1 MNRRVWKTYTSILL
15 ICIMLCGLVLQNVY
29 AFGIPVVT
37 GQGKKA
43 TASDATSSDATASD
57 AALFSHWDEAIS
69 MTAQAGP
76 DAGNETEIYLYLKN
90 NGGSWLVDGDLSC
103 VTETQGEE
111 NYFIAVE
118 QLDEDGEWVEAVFPE
133 DVIGYDAEDLRE
145 PELLGIALRPGT
157 AYRMTYLYTWED
169 TGDEE
174 GPAEELLEFRF
185 RGKDESGRR
194 QTAQT
199 FFCYHMDGWNL
210 EIAEPVELQTATD
223 SDASFTVDVNGWL
236 DMLLSQDETATVSDA
251 VTDAKY
257 MDLLSW
263 GLTADTG
270 LKNIEAEENGDGT
283 VTFSFDLDDDI
294 EAGVYFAE
302 ISAAG
307 KYNKKM
313 YRTSAGM
320 YFMTDGEMGERATEY
335 RYEDSEVT
343 VEAVVTAERG
353 DALLYGSELI
363 AEKVTDADQ
372 LREIDEKIDQLIGR
386 AAGRNYECSRV
397 YDIRFEYEGEETE
410 PVDAALQVRMQ
421 YQEAVV
427 LHEAV
432 KQAAEPDVRV
442 FHLTDEG
449 VVEDVTDEIVLNA
462 EGDVE
467 AVGFET
473 TGFSVF
479 VLAQGIPNGT
489 TFRYEDDTVSV
500 TANVSETAGIPA
512 DARLVVERVGED
524 EERFQ
529 AAKARLEG
537 LKAQENEAG
546 KEAAQTLNA
555 DDLMLYDFYFMDSRG
570 EKLTLDAA
578 WAVRMDFAYQTAK
591 PRSRAAA
598 MAVSA
603 DGAGEGNAETGQ
615 ETKAIT
621 VYQITEDQALK
632 EVSGTAVVAGTAVQ
646 RMSVEAGGTG
656 LLGVARAEYPSYLF
670 DVTEYDGEYTIPFIL
685 QHYNIYTKENAVTGH
700 MIGPVAVGGKGSFAK
715 GIGGARYVH
724 RISSY
729 VKGGFIEF
737 NSFYSVYDPQDKN
750 TARKLYLDDMNQL
763 LSDVIPEWAWK
774 WEPEAKSD
782 QGAFRIKKN
791 YMDFGA
797 AFQEIESQV
806 ALFHD
811 YDDLKN
817 VDLNTLY
824 YQALPGGGTDNVLTL
839 DLHEGNV
846 YHIED
851 IDRIPR
857 INVVGSKKA
866 NVIVYSEERGS
877 IDLPSVTINTTDK
890 LSSAENDVEG
900 IGLIFVFPNVTD
912 VYAGNQNNKTPG
924 GHVIAPNA
932 IFHENSSNG
941 WGAIGDYNG
950 CVIAK
955 AIDAEGV
962 EFHMHPY
969 NQGLLNA
976 GVRFKIG
983 KTVDNKTPASGQKFT
998 FSIQEADKNG
1008 KPSGGKKTSQNTLDE
1023 IVFAPIHY
1031 TDEGDYY
1038 YIVCEE
1044 VEASDNQYTF
1054 DMSRYFVHVMV
1065 QRIEDPV
1072 TSMISIAPSKII
1084 YWKID
1089 NKGVQMGNT
1098 TEAVL
1103 PNRWSAASV
1112 VDFTVDS
1119 ENPLVFR
1126 NKTKLSVVLP
1136 ETGGTTATKL
1146 LNTSLWLFTFGLVGI
1161 GYSCKT
1167 DERRARR
1174 RRRGMVFKE
1183 RQRLE

>member
-29 AFGIPVVT
+29 AFGIPAVM
-37 GQGKKA
+37 GQGKIA

-57 AALFSHWDEAIS
+57 AALFSHWDETVS
-69 MTAQAGP
+69 MTAEAGM
-76 DAGNETEIYLYLKN
+76 DEGDETEIYLYLKN
-90 NGGSWLVDGDLSC
+90 NGNSWIMDGDLSC

-111 NYFIAVE
+111 NYFVAVE
-118 QLDEDGEWVEAVFPE
+118 ELGEDGEWTDAVFPE
-133 DVIGYDAEDLRE
+133 DVIGYDTEDLRE
-145 PELLGIALRPGT
+145 PELFGIALRPGT
-157 AYRMTYLYTWED
+157 AYRMTYHYTWED

-174 GPAEELLEFRF
+174 ELAEDLLEFRF
-185 RGKDESGRR
+185 KGKDESGKR

-199 FFCYHMDGWNL
+199 FFCYHIDGWNL
-210 EIAEPVELQTATD
+210 GILEPVVLQAATD

-236 DMLLSQDETATVSDA
+236 DMLLDQDETATASDA
-251 VTDAKY
+251 AADAKY
-257 MDLLSW
+257 MGLLSW
-263 GLTADTG
+263 SLTADAG
-270 LKNIEAEENGDGT
+270 LKNIKAEDNGDGT
-283 VTFSFDLDDDI
+283 VTFCFDLDEDT

-320 YFMTDGEMGERATEY
+320 YFIMDGEMGEQATEY
-335 RYEDSEVT
+335 RYEDGEVT
-343 VEAVVTAERG
+343 VEAIVTAERG

-363 AEKVTDADQ
+363 AEKVTDADR
-372 LREIDEKIDQLIGR
+372 LREIEEKIDQTFGQT
-386 AAGRNYECSRV
+386 AGRNYECSRV
-397 YDIRFEYEGEETE
+397 YDIHFEYEGEEIE
-410 PVDAALQVRMQ
+410 PVDADVQIRMR
-421 YQEAVV
+421 YQEAVR
-427 LHEAV
+427 LYEAV

-442 FHLTDEG
+442 LHLSDEG
-449 VVEDVTDEIVLNA
+449 VVEDVTDEIMLNA

-467 AVGFET
+467 AAGFET
-473 TGFSVF
+473 AGLSVF
-479 VLAQGIPNGT
+479 VLAQGIPSGT

-512 DARLVVERVGED
+512 DARLVVERLGEE
-524 EERFQ
+524 EERFL
-529 AAKARLEG
+529 AAKARLEE
-537 LKAQENEAG
+537 LKEQENQDG
-546 KEAAQTLNA
+546 KETAQTLNP
-555 DDLMLYDFYFMDSRG
+555 DDLMLYEFYFMDSRG
-570 EKLTLDAA
+570 EKITLDAA
-578 WAVRMDFAYQTAK
+578 WAVQMDFAYQTAK

-603 DGAGEGNAETGQ
+603 YGAGEGNAGADH

-632 EVSGTAVVAGTAVQ
+632 EVSGTAVVAGTDVQ

-656 LLGVARAEYPSYLF
+656 MLGVARDSYPPYLF

-700 MIGPVAVGGKGSFAK
+700 MIGPVAVGGKGSFGQ
-715 GIGGARYVH
+715 GIGGAGYVH

-729 VKGGFIEF
+729 VKGGFIKF

-750 TARKLYLDDMNQL
+750 TARKLYLDNINQL
-763 LSDVIPEWAWK
+763 LSNAIPRWAWE
-774 WEPEAKSD
+774 WEPSATSD
-782 QGAFRIKKN
+782 QGAFRIKQN
-791 YMDFGA
+791 YMDFGE
-797 AFQEIESQV
+797 AFQEVESQV

-811 YDDLKN
+811 YDDLKT
-817 VDLNTLY
+817 VDLNKLY
-824 YQALPGGGTDNVLTL
+824 YQKLPGGGTDNVLTL

-846 YHIED
+846 YYIEK
-851 IDRIPR
+851 IDQIPR

-877 IDLPSVTINTTDK
+877 VDLPSVTINTTDK
-890 LSSAENDVEG
+890 LSSAENDAEG
-900 IGLIFVFPNVTD
+900 IGLIFVFPNATD
-912 VYAGNQNNKTPG
+912 VYVGNQNNKTPG

-932 IFHENSSNG
+932 IFHKESSNG
-941 WGAIGDYNG
+941 QNAIGDYNG

-955 AIDAEGV
+955 AIDAPAV

-976 GVRFKIG
+976 GVRFKVG
-983 KTVDNKTPASGQKFT
+983 KTVDNKVPASGQKFT
-998 FSIQEADKNG
+998 FSLQEAGRDG
-1008 KPSGGKKTSQNTLDE
+1008 RPSGSKKTSQNALNE
-1023 IVFAPIHY
+1023 VVFAPVHY
-1031 TDEGDYY
+1031 AEEGDYY
-1038 YIVCEE
+1038 YIISEE
-1044 VEASDNQYTF
+1044 VEASNDKYTF
-1054 DMSRYFVHVMV
+1054 DTSRYFIHVV
-1065 QRIEDPV
+1065 VERIEDPV
-1072 TSMISIAPSKII
+1072 TSMISIAPSKVV

-1089 NKGVQMGNT
+1089 DKGVQMGNK

-1112 VDFTVDS
+1112 VDFTAGN

-1136 ETGGTTATKL
+1136 ETGGTAATKL
-1146 LNTSLWLFTFGLVGI
+1146 LNTSLWLFTFGLVGM
-1161 GYSCKT
+1161 GYSCRT
-1167 DERRARR
+1167 EERRTRR
-1174 RRRGMVFKE
+1174 RRRGMVFKG
-1183 RQRLE
+1183 R